1 MKVALSPFGFFN
13 HGYQKPIANYAGIPV
28 TDRSSTMK
36 AKQEESELV
45 VLIFILVIMALVIVA
60 GMSLVL

>member
-1 MKVALSPFGFFN
+1 
-13 HGYQKPIANYAGIPV
+13 
-28 TDRSSTMK
+28 MK

-45 VLIFILVIMALVIVA
+45 VLIFILVIMALVIAA